1 MAVDRSHLKALLQDE
16 TERFMVANPR
26 SLALFREACGSLLG
40 GVPMTWMSKWVGSHP
55 LFAARA
61 GGAWVQDVD
70 GHRYVDFA
78 LGDTGAMA
86 GHSPPAV
93 VAAGAQRLGELGGAT
108 VMLPT
113 EDAAWVGDELA
124 RHFGVP
130 LWSFSLTATDA
141 NRWALRL

>member
-1 MAVDRSHLKALLQDE
+1 MAVDRSRLKALLQDE

-40 GVPMTWMSKWVGSHP
+40 GVPMTWMAKWAGPHP

-61 GGAWVQDVD
+61 GGAWIEDVD

-86 GHSPPAV
+86 GPSPPAV
-93 VAAGAQRLGELGGAT
+93 GAAVERRVGELGGAT

-113 EDAAWVGDELA
+113 EDAARVGDELA
-124 RHFGVP
+124 RRFGMP
-130 LWSFSLTATDA
+130 LWS
-141 NRWALRL
+141 

>member
-1 MAVDRSHLKALLQDE
+1 MPVDRAHLKALLQDE

-61 GGAWVQDVD
+61 RGATVEDVD

-86 GHSPPAV
+86 GHSPPAT
-93 VAAGAQRLGELGGAT
+93 VAAVQRRLRDDGGAT
-108 VMLPT
+108 LMLPT
-113 EDAAWVGDELA
+113 EDAAAVGEELG
-124 RHFGVP
+124 RRFGVP
-130 LWSFSLTATDA
+130 LWSFALTAT
-141 NRWALRL
+141 